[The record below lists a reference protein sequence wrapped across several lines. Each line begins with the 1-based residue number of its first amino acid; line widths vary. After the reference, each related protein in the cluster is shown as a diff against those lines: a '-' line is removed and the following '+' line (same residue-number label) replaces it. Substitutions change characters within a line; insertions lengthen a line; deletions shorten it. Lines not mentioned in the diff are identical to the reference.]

1 MSWLVV
7 GSCAREHAI
16 LKKLKNDNNDI
27 KLYCVGDNKNPGIL
41 SIVEKFA
48 FLINLSVLLKFCKK
62 FKIKYAIVGPEK
74 YISMGITDFL
84 NSNGVNCIGPG
95 KDMAR
100 IETNKFYARSLIGN
114 NYMNYYNPIYKHFTS
129 LNTPDKIHKYYNF
142 CKKLNFNYV
151 IKPTGLCTGK
161 GVKVSGV
168 HFTNDLE
175 GLIYSLDILKKK
187 QTVLIEEKLEGDE
200 FSLMSYSDG
209 EYLSHMPVV
218 TDFKLLG
225 ENTGPNTGSMGCV
238 SYSSHGAPFLTESDI
253 ITAKEINCR
262 TVQLL
267 NKDNKGKYK
276 GILYGSYI
284 KCYSGQIKIIEFNAR
299 YGDPECINTLEL
311 LESSL
316 YDIYNNIFKETLL
329 YITPI
334 YSKTNIVSKY
344 LVPDYYPEKN
354 DIVYEIDNKWYDA
367 NKQNIIC
374 SSINEYKSLKFSTA
388 SRTLVYFGTGNDINS
403 ISEKINSH
411 IGIKHFKFRPD
422 IGLSKTPITYKG
434 SGVDI
439 EKSQDI
445 VGSMVPYIKT
455 TLNSNCMHDTGDYS
469 GIIGVPDKYKNPV
482 FISSIDGVGSKPSF
496 LSTITQD
503 AYKIAGE
510 DIVSHSIN
518 DILVKGAHPF
528 YFLDYIACEKLN
540 RKHILDII
548 EGMTKTC
555 RKYRCPLVGGETAEM
570 PNIYNSG
577 EIDIAGCITGIAE
590 KNNIIDGKKNIKL
603 DDHVI
608 GLYSYGLHTNGFSL
622 LRKVFGDKMP
632 DKPFI
637 DWVKQPHRCYYD
649 EITLLEGVS
658 INAMVHITGGGLIDN
673 PPRVL
678 SDDKCMN
685 IYKEYLLTHYFRY
698 IQLQG
703 NITDEEMYRTFNCG
717 IGFMIVL
724 DEENYHKTKM
734 IFHKNKIEYCRLGY
748 ISKKTGSSVN
758 FI

>member
-1 MSWLVV
+1 MSWLIV

-16 LKKLKNDNNDI
+16 LKKLKNDNKDI

-48 FLINLSVLLKFCKK
+48 FLINLSVLLQFCRKY
-62 FKIKYAIVGPEK
+62 KIKYAIVGPEK

-84 NSNGVNCIGPG
+84 NSNGVNCIGPC
-95 KDMAR
+95 KNMAR
-100 IETNKFYARSLIGN
+100 IETNKFYTRSLFTKN
-114 NYMNYYNPIYKHFTS
+114 DMNSYNPIYKHFTS
-129 LNTPDKIHKYYNF
+129 LDTPDKLDKYYHF
-142 CKKLNFNYV
+142 CQKLNFNYV
-151 IKPTGLCTGK
+151 IKPTGLCSGK

-168 HFTNDLE
+168 HFTSDLE
-175 GLIYSLDILKKK
+175 GLMYCFDILKKK

-200 FSLMSYSDG
+200 FSLMSYCDG
-209 EYLSHMPVV
+209 EYLSHMPIV

-225 ENTGPNTGSMGCV
+225 EKNGPNTGSMGCV
-238 SYSSHGAPFLTESDI
+238 SYSSHGAPFLTEFDI
-253 ITAKEINCR
+253 ITAKEINSK
-262 TVQLL
+262 TVDML
-267 NKDNKGKYK
+267 NKDNKGKYN

-284 KCYSGQIKIIEFNAR
+284 KCYSGEIKMIEFNAR
-299 YGDPECINTLEL
+299 YGDPECVNTLEL

-316 YDIYNNIFKETLL
+316 YDIYNNMFKETLV

-344 LVPDYYPEKN
+344 LVPDYYPEKL
-354 DIVYEIDNKWYDA
+354 DQVYELDNKWYDA
-367 NKQNIIC
+367 NKHHIIC
-374 SSINEYKSLKFSTA
+374 SSINQYKSFKYSTS
-388 SRTLVYFGTGNDINS
+388 SRTLVYFDTGDDIHR
-403 ISEKINSH
+403 ISEKINSQ
-411 IGIKHFKFRPD
+411 IVIKNFKFRHD
-422 IGLSKTPITYKG
+422 IGLNKKEITYKD

-439 EKSQDI
+439 NKAQDI
-445 VGSMVPYIKT
+445 VESMSPLIKT

-469 GIIGVPDKYKNPV
+469 GIVRVPDKYKNPV

-496 LSTITQD
+496 LSKITQD

-528 YFLDYIACEKLN
+528 YFLDYIACENLDK
-540 RKHILDII
+540 KHILDII

-570 PNIYNSG
+570 PKMYNSG
-577 EIDIAGCITGIAE
+577 EIDIAGCITGITE
-590 KNNIIDGKKNIKL
+590 KDTIIDGKKNIKV

-622 LRKVFGDKMP
+622 LRKIFDKTIP
-632 DKPFI
+632 DKTFI

-649 EITLLEGVS
+649 EINMLEGVS

-685 IYKEYLLTHYFRY
+685 IYKEYLLTHFFRY

-703 NITDEEMYRTFNCG
+703 NITDEEMYRTLNCG

-724 DEENYHKTKM
+724 DEENYQKAKY
-734 IFHKNKIEYCRLGY
+734 IFHKNKIEFCRLGY
-748 ISKKTGSSVN
+748 ISKRTSSSVN